1 MAEKINT
8 ITAAEF
14 NAKGI
19 SSLADRPNQ
28 TSTYG
33 TGGLTA
39 QELKARFDAL
49 SITLKDKLNE
59 IINVLASPQATK
71 YIGLDGS
78 FQGYSSLYDLLKTI
92 TSGELSETLYVETI
106 SGDKIPLNSIV
117 EMLQMNDS
125 EFEERITSL
134 ERGGGGS
141 TGGGGVVSITVDDA
155 LSETST
161 NPVQN
166 KVVTSAITSAINTA
180 NNKQDK
186 LQAGTGIIIN
196 GNVIST
202 TGGGGSA
209 ITVDTDLSTTSTNPV
224 QNKVIANK
232 LNPLSDTVSQIVNNY
247 LGKTEAAD
255 KYLNKVDAEKQY
267 VPYAEYRKAY
277 IDVNDYL
284 SDGVMDNTTFNAKL
298 AELASQ
304 GKGGQ
309 DRVDVYFYNT
319 GTKAVIFDN
328 LIVWQSNCNY
338 HYLLASDNS
347 GTSVN
352 LSLNNIKNCRFY
364 GFYVYA
370 VTEGYALNMQ
380 SCENIEFYDCYFDNP
395 YKTAITIENCKS
407 IYFNDCYIK
416 GGNYPSQQVVCYIA
430 DSSTA
435 RRWIIFEN
443 CEIAQ
448 GTEASSVPLFAC
460 GDVSNA
466 NAVLFV
472 LHCITNSNKDISA
485 SSFSKGSGKI
495 RISAL
500 TSV

>member
-1 MAEKINT
+1 MDYT
-8 ITAAEF
+8 I
-14 NAKGI
+14 KG
-19 SSLADRPNQ
+19 
-28 TSTYG
+28 
-33 TGGLTA
+33 
-39 QELKARFDAL
+39 
-49 SITLKDKLNE
+49 
-59 IINVLASPQATK
+59 
-71 YIGLDGS
+71 
-78 FQGYSSLYDLLKTI
+78 
-92 TSGELSETLYVETI
+92 ETLEGIADAIRQKTGKTEKMLPTNFADEI
-106 SGDKIPLNSIV
+106 AAMSGGD
-117 EMLQMNDS
+117 E
-125 EFEERITSL
+125 
-134 ERGGGGS
+134 GGGGS
-141 TGGGGVVSITVDDA
+141 TGGGGGVSITVDDA

-166 KVVTSAITSAINTA
+166 RAIAAALNQKQGKLTAGDGIILKENT
-180 NNKQDK
+180 
-186 LQAGTGIIIN
+186 LQAYGVYRGDYNVAKSYETNDIIYWQ
-196 GNVIST
+196 
-202 TGGGGSA
+202 GGGSA
-209 ITVDTDLSTTSTNPV
+209 KAGYRVFITRMAGEDELRQQTPGVVLDSVTEIESKTREFAGSIVVDDYLSEYSTNPV
-224 QNKVIANK
+224 QNKVIALAQQNAI
-232 LNPLSDTVSQIVNNY
+232 SSVRSEIRQDY
-247 LGKTEAAD
+247 LK
-255 KYLNKVDAEKQY
+255 KSDAEKQY

-284 SDGVMDNTTFNAKL
+284 SDGVMNNTTFNAKL

-304 GKGGQ
+304 SKGGQ

-338 HYLLASDNS
+338 HYLLASDHR
-347 GTSVN
+347 GGSVN

-370 VTEGYALNMQ
+370 VTEGYVLNMQ
-380 SCENIEFYDCYFDNP
+380 SCENIEFYDCVFNNP

-443 CEIAQ
+443 CEIEQ

-460 GDVSNA
+460 GNVSNA

-472 LHCITNSNKDISA
+472 LHCITNSNNDISA